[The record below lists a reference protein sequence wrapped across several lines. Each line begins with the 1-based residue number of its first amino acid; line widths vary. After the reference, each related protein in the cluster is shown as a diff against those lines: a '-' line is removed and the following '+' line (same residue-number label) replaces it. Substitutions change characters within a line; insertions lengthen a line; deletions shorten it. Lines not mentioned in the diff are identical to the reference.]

1 MKTLLASLTVAALLG
16 AIQVSSCFAG
26 AWTAAKGGYYE
37 KASFNFYYADKNFD
51 RDGNRRDLSDRGEFT
66 DYNLNNYFEYGVT
79 DSLTVLN
86 SLSYKWLES
95 DNDLSRATAHGIGDV
110 DLGARYRLYQS
121 DAVGVIS
128 TQLLV
133 KIPGGYDKNDPLPMG
148 NDQYDTELRLLYGRS
163 LYPKLPGYANLEI
176 GYRLRAGD
184 PSDELRYLVEIGF
197 DLGRSFFTRA
207 KLDGIY
213 SIDNGSKLDGSG
225 NPTTTNNFDLGK
237 LDLTLGYQ
245 VTPSMGVELGYRPD
259 LYGQNTAAGANYS
272 VALYFKTP

>member
-1 MKTLLASLTVAALLG
+1 MKTLLASLTVVALLG
-16 AIQVSSCFAG
+16 AFQVSNCFAG
-26 AWTAAKGGYYE
+26 AWTANKGGFYE

-51 RDGNRRDLSDRGEFT
+51 RDGNRRDLSDRGKFT
-66 DYNLNNYFEYGVT
+66 DYNLSNYFEYGLI

-86 SLSYKWLES
+86 SISYKWLEN
-95 DNDLSRATAHGIGDV
+95 DNDLSRATAHGIGDI
-110 DLGARYRLYQS
+110 DFGARYRLFQS

-133 KIPGGYDKNDPLPMG
+133 KVPGGYDRNDPLPMG

-197 DLGRSFFTRA
+197 DLGKNFFTRA

-213 SIDNGSKLDGSG
+213 SINNGSKVDGSG

-245 VTPSMGVELGYRPD
+245 VTPAMGVELGYRPD

>member
-1 MKTLLASLTVAALLG
+1 MKTLLASLAVVALLG
-16 AIQVSSCFAG
+16 AFQVSSCFAG
-26 AWTAAKGGYYE
+26 AWTANKGGFYE
-37 KASFNFYYADKNFD
+37 KGSFNFYYADKNFD

-66 DYNLNNYFEYGVT
+66 DYNLSNYFEYGIT

-86 SLSYKWLES
+86 SISYKWLEN

-110 DLGARYRLYQS
+110 DLGARYRLFQN

-133 KIPGGYDKNDPLPMG
+133 KVPGGYDRNDPLPMG

-197 DLGRSFFTRA
+197 DLGKNFFTRA

-213 SIDNGSKLDGSG
+213 SIDNGSKVDGSG

>member
-1 MKTLLASLTVAALLG
+1 MKTLLASLAAVALVAAFS
-16 AIQVSSCFAG
+16 ASSCFAG
-26 AWTAAKGGYYE
+26 AWTAKEGGYYE
-37 KASFNFYYADKNFD
+37 KASFNFYYADKSFNP
-51 RDGNRRDLSDRGEFT
+51 DGNRRDLSDHGTFT
-66 DYNLNNYFEYGVT
+66 DHNLSNYFEYGVT

-86 SLSYKWLES
+86 SLSYKWLEN
-95 DNDLSRATAHGIGDV
+95 DNDLMRATAHGIGDI

-121 DAVGVIS
+121 DAVGVVS
-128 TQLLV
+128 TQFLV
-133 KIPGGYDKNDPLPMG
+133 KIPGGYDKNDPLPLG

-163 LYPKLPGYANLEI
+163 LYPTLPGYANLEI

-184 PSDELRYLVEIGF
+184 PSDELRYLVEVGF
-197 DLGRSFFTRA
+197 DLGKNFFTRA

-213 SIDNGSKLDGSG
+213 SIDNGKKVDGSG

-245 VTPSMGVELGYRPD
+245 VTPAMGVELGYRPD